1 MVMSTRALGPNVVAG
16 NAHAGNALAIDGRS
30 LDALKSKAA
39 TDPKGAAREA
49 AKAFEALFMQEL
61 VKSMRASTMSSGLL
75 DNEGTK
81 LGTEMLDTQLATRLA
96 GMPGG
101 LSEAIARQLERQMG
115 LAPGPIPRGDTA
127 NPEPAPLKAPD
138 DPTAAVRLPQ
148 KAAAGFIAQH
158 TEAAR
163 SAQSASGIP
172 AEFMLSQAA
181 LETGWGRKEIRH
193 ADGNTSFN
201 LFGIKADAS
210 WRGPVAEVWTTEFVG
225 GKAQKVKAAF
235 RAYSSYAE
243 SFADY
248 AKLMSTSPRYA
259 QALARA
265 RTGADAAT
273 GFAQGLQQAGYA
285 TDPGYADKLARVIN
299 TTLRL
304 QRAVA

>member
-1 MVMSTRALGPNVVAG
+1 MVPTQ
-16 NAHAGNALAIDGRS
+16 ALAIDGRS
-30 LDALKSKAA
+30 LDALKSRAA
-39 TDPKGAAREA
+39 SDPKGAAREA

-61 VKSMRASTMSSGLL
+61 LKSMRASTMASGLL
-75 DNEGTK
+75 DNEGMQ
-81 LGTEMLDTQLATRLA
+81 LGTEMLDSQLATRLS

-115 LAPGPIPRGDTA
+115 LAPGPIPRLESA
-127 NPEPAPLKAPD
+127 NPEAAPLKKAD

-148 KAAAGFIAQH
+148 TAAASFVRSH
-158 TEAAR
+158 TGAAR
-163 SAQSASGIP
+163 AAESATGIP
-172 AEFMLSQAA
+172 AEFMISQAA

-193 ADGNTSFN
+193 ADGSTSFN

-235 RAYSSYAE
+235 RAYGSYAE

-248 AKLMSTSPRYA
+248 ARLMKTSPRYA
-259 QALARA
+259 RVLAKA
-265 RTGADAAT
+265 ESAS
-273 GFAQGLQQAGYA
+273 GFAAGLQRAGYA
-285 TDPGYADKLARVIN
+285 TDPAYADKLARVIN

-304 QRAVA
+304 QRSMA